1 MLIGDVILAI
11 GLFCLAVDEIIQAL
25 WLKRLHER
33 VTILEQR
40 VRILEGRK

>member
-1 MLIGDVILAI
+1 MIGDVVLAI
-11 GLFCLAVDEIIQAL
+11 GILCLAIDEIIQAL